1 MLSFWL
7 LLFIMMLYSCKD
19 VFKLLYINFILV
31 KAEIDELT
39 TLLSSK

>member
-7 LLFIMMLYSCKD
+7 LLFIMKLHSRKD
-19 VFKLLYINFILV
+19 VFKLPYINFILV